1 MSFPIYTLLSLL
13 LLSRTAYSATPVVL
27 FTPQSQHILFQ
38 NWFDY
43 ITLCFAPLIAH
54 VVGGVSSP
62 IVVPSDSKSPSWSA
76 CLPHYNPISV
86 VWRWYAI
93 ADRRFRAYNWD
104 AADMAACNAVFWD
117 SEKARWDGSEE
128 IMLRSRAWLIKVPGQ
143 TYVPLLSA
151 SSLTTIIL
159 ILQGVQASFII
170 FSGFN
175 PDTTYRPPQGLP
187 TLFIPIAILG
197 LMRLPAALWLSD
209 DYGYLDVAQTAG
221 DSGRNAAETP
231 AAAMEEVGD
240 RLLELE
246 LRTSKR
252 ANATTTT
259 IIVSPLSTT
268 LSHLSELTCTDKRRL
283 HFRNSPL
290 GLVYRIWWF
299 LSITGLLSAAAVST
313 SRVIW
318 SHSRSFRYIS
328 LTHLLSNIM
337 YFVISTAC
345 VLITSTYIFLGRTT
359 STLIPC
365 IHATWYKMLTVVLAT
380 MALTTVIVA
389 ALETRQLY
397 NGDLS
402 TLPEFQCN
410 KTAGFCIPVARGHGN
425 FNLSR

>member
-1 MSFPIYTLLSLL
+1 MSFPVYTLLSLL
-13 LLSRTAYSATPVVL
+13 LLSRTAYSATPIVL

-38 NWFDY
+38 DWFDY

-54 VVGGVSSP
+54 IVGGVSSP
-62 IVVPSDSKSPSWSA
+62 ILIPSDSKPPSWSA

-117 SEKARWDGSEE
+117 SEKARWDGSEQ
-128 IMLRSRAWLIKVPGQ
+128 IMLRSRAWLIKVPKQ

-151 SSLTTIIL
+151 SSLTTIVL
-159 ILQGVQASFII
+159 TLQGVQASFII
-170 FSGFN
+170 FSPFN
-175 PDTTYRPPQGLP
+175 RDSTYHIGQGLP
-187 TLFIPIAILG
+187 NVFIAIAILG

-209 DYGYLDVAQTAG
+209 DYGYLDRAQKAG
-221 DSGRNAAETP
+221 GSGRNAVETS
-231 AAAMEEVGD
+231 AATMKEVGGH
-240 RLLELE
+240 LLELE
-246 LRTSKR
+246 PRTSKR
-252 ANATTTT
+252 ANATHTTA
-259 IIVSPLSTT
+259 IVSPLSTA
-268 LSHLSELTCTDKRRL
+268 LSNLSEVTTTDERRL
-283 HFRNSPL
+283 HFSHSSL
-290 GLVYRIWWF
+290 GLAYRVWWF

-313 SRVIW
+313 SRLIW
-318 SHSRSFRYIS
+318 AYPRSFRYIS
-328 LTHLLSNIM
+328 LSHLLTNIL

-365 IHATWYKMLTVVLAT
+365 IHATWYKMFTVVLA
-380 MALTTVIVA
+380 ALGLVIVLVA

-397 NGDLS
+397 NGNLS

-425 FNLSR
+425 FNL